1 MDADVVWAIKDWDEV
16 FETRHSRAEKGP
28 RRYLLIPTDRQSEAY
43 VSLMGSTGGQA
54 AYGLFVGLC
63 RIAARCPK
71 RGILADEK
79 GPYTPRRI
87 AEKLRASVASVN
99 RSIELLS
106 CPSIGWLR
114 RTSAAHAPVDAPVDA
129 PDARRESAGCSPE
142 KVGDS
147 GLGTGTGTE
156 TKPPYP
162 PPSGGAGG
170 AEVSPSGGYR
180 PRRNPRAD
188 RRAEKLAAASAAAE
202 RVRSEEAAKEKA
214 KGAWHG

>member
-16 FETRHSRAEKGP
+16 FETRHSRSEAGP
-28 RRYLLIPTDRQSEAY
+28 RRYLLIPTDRQSESY

-71 RGILADEK
+71 RGVLADEK

-99 RSIELLS
+99 RSIEMLS
-106 CPSIGWLR
+106 SPSIGWLR
-114 RTSAAHAPVDAPVDA
+114 RTRAGHAPVTAPVTA
-129 PDARRESAGCSPE
+129 PDTRRESAGCAPG

-147 GLGTGTGTE
+147 GLGTETGTE

-162 PPSGGAGG
+162 PPSGGSGG
-170 AEVSPSGGYR
+170 AEVSPAGGYR
-180 PRRNPRAD
+180 PRRSPRAD
-188 RRAEKLAAASAAAE
+188 RRAAKLAAASEAAE
-202 RVRSEEAAKEKA
+202 RVRAEEAEKA
-214 KGAWHG
+214 QKASVWHG